1 MLFFFLIIIGVLFKM
16 IKNKLFSIF

>member
-1 MLFFFLIIIGVLFKM
+1 MFIGILFKM